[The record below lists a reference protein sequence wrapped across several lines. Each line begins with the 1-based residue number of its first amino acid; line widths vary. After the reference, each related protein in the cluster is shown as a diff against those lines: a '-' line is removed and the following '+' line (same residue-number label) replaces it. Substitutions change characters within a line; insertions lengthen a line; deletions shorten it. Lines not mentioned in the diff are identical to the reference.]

1 MSFAIAPEFVTGAAS
16 DLANVGS
23 AINAANAAA
32 AAFTSD
38 VVAAGA
44 DDVSA
49 AVASVF
55 GAHGQAYQTISAQ
68 AATFHQQFVQL
79 LSTTAGAYA
88 GAEAANASPL
98 QNLSGLAANAAA
110 NIGYGNTGS
119 GNIGFGNYGTDNIGL
134 YNSGISNFGV
144 VNRGY
149 YNFGGWNTGLVNLG
163 LGNYG
168 SHNIGIAVTG
178 FYRIGI
184 GQFSFAY

>member
-1 MSFAIAPEFVTGAAS
+1 MQRRPHSRPT
-16 DLANVGS
+16 
-23 AINAANAAA
+23 
-32 AAFTSD
+32 

-44 DDVSA
+44 DDVSE

-55 GAHGQAYQTISAQ
+55 GAHGQAYQTVSAQ
-68 AATFHQQFVQL
+68 AATFHEQFVQL
-79 LSTTAGAYA
+79 L
-88 GAEAANASPL
+88 
-98 QNLSGLAANAAA
+98 NAAA

-178 FYRIGI
+178 AYRIGI

>member
-1 MSFAIAPEFVTGAAS
+1 MSLTIAPEFVADAAS
-16 DLANVGS
+16 NLANVGS

-32 AAFTSD
+32 ATNTSD

-44 DDVSA
+44 DEVSQ

-55 GAHGQAYQTISAQ
+55 GAHAQAYQAISAQ

-79 LSTTAGAYA
+79 LNGSAGAYA
-88 GAEAANASPL
+88 GTE
-98 QNLSGLAANAAA
+98 AANAAA
-110 NIGYGNTGS
+110 NLGYGNTGS

-134 YNSGISNFGV
+134 YNYGISNFGV

-168 SHNIGIAVTG
+168 SHNIGIGVTG
-178 FYRIGI
+178 AYQIGI
-184 GQFSFAY
+184 GEFSFSY